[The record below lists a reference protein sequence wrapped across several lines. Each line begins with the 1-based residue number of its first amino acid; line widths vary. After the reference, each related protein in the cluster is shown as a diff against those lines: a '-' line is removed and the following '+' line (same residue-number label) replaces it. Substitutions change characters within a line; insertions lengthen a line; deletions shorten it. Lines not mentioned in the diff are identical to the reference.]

1 MASFTVLSLAPC
13 HDLRNTLRP
22 APNVTDTEYIIE
34 ALSRHKVPDITDL
47 MAGPIRILAT
57 YRGWNLYCEGGVTV
71 YRTEPKSNGGHG
83 FAGEPLI
90 GSAENVTIYTV
101 DGCNKAVIQYHA
113 TDTTAETSSYL
124 QEYDKIEYSLR
135 LKDGQW
141 HHDFFSKWAWLI
153 KHETGINTHPDQE
166 GHDLTREELAS
177 LAHVTAM
184 RRRRQYAHALGA
196 PNLIGSHSV

>member
-1 MASFTVLSLAPC
+1 MTSFTVLSLAPC
-13 HDLRNTLRP
+13 HDLRNALRP
-22 APNVTDTEYIIE
+22 TPNASDTEYIVE

-47 MAGPIRILAT
+47 MTGPIRILAT

-71 YRTEPKSNGGHG
+71 YRTEPKSTGGHG

-90 GSAENVTIYTV
+90 GSTEDVTIYTV
-101 DGCNKAVIQYHA
+101 DECSKAVIQYHA
-113 TDTTAETSSYL
+113 TAEPPSYL
-124 QEYDKIEYSLR
+124 KEYAKIEYSLR

-153 KHETGINTHPDQE
+153 MRETGINTHPDQD

-184 RRRRQYAHALGA
+184 RRRRQRAQCLLGA